1 MPLFI
6 QKMRQFVI
14 TQGITEK
21 QEESFYLYL
30 RDIAKENVLSTEEE
44 VQLAERIKTGDMFAL
59 EKLTKAN
66 LKFVVSVAKQY
77 QHRGLTLPDLINEG
91 NLGLIIAAQK
101 FDSAK
106 GFRFITY
113 AVWWIRQSI
122 INAISEKSRAIKIP
136 RKQVD
141 TLNKIRNAMRHL
153 EQKLEREPSLEE
165 LSEHLGLPEEKI
177 SALLSVNK
185 PVESVDN
192 NFGEDSEFSLKDI
205 ISNPDN
211 DLSDSNLIDES
222 LKEEIR
228 RSLSKLD
235 IKEREVL
242 QFYYGLGATKGLDLE
257 EISREMNL
265 STERIRQIKERAL
278 RRLRLGSRGMNL
290 RNFQN

>member
-1 MPLFI
+1 
-6 QKMRQFVI
+6 MRQFVI

-30 RDIAKENVLSTEEE
+30 RDIAKESILNSEEE
-44 VQLAERIKTGDMFAL
+44 NQLAERIKTGDRFAL
-59 EKLTKAN
+59 EKLTRAN

-101 FDSAK
+101 FDASK

-122 INAISEKSRAIKIP
+122 ISAISEKSRAIKIP

-141 TLNKIRNAMRHL
+141 NLNKIRNAMRML

-165 LSEHLGLPEEKI
+165 LSEHLGLNEEKI
-177 SALLSVNK
+177 AALLVATK

-192 NFGEDSEFSLKDI
+192 TFGEDSEFSLKDI
-205 ISNPDN
+205 IANPDN

-228 RSLSKLD
+228 RSLSKLEP
-235 IKEREVL
+235 KEREVL
-242 QFYYGLGATKGLDLE
+242 QFYYGLGATKGLEIE
-257 EISREMNL
+257 EISKAMNL
-265 STERIRQIKERAL
+265 STERVRQIKERAL
-278 RRLRLGSRGMNL
+278 KRLRLGSRGMNL
-290 RNFQN
+290 RNYQN

>member
-1 MPLFI
+1 
-6 QKMRQFVI
+6 MRQFVI

-21 QEESFYLYL
+21 QEESFYIYL
-30 RDIAKENVLSTEEE
+30 RDIAKENILTSEDENM
-44 VQLAERIKTGDMFAL
+44 LAERIKSGDRIAL
-59 EKLTKAN
+59 DKLTRAN
-66 LKFVVSVAKQY
+66 LIFVVSVAKQY

-91 NLGLIIAAQK
+91 NIGLIIAAQK
-101 FDSAK
+101 FDSSK

-122 INAISEKSRAIKIP
+122 IGAISEKSRAIKIP

-141 TLNKIRNAMRHL
+141 ILNKIRTAMRLL
-153 EQKLEREPSLEE
+153 EQRFEREPSLEE
-165 LSEHLGLPEEKI
+165 LSEHLNLPEEKI
-177 SALLSVNK
+177 SALLRVTK

-192 NFGEDSEFSLKDI
+192 TYGEDSEFSLKDI
-205 ISNPDN
+205 IANPDN

-242 QFYYGLGATKGLDLE
+242 QFYFGLGATKVLDLD
-257 EISREMNL
+257 EISKEMRL
-265 STERIRQIKERAL
+265 STERIRQIKDRAL
-278 RRLRLGSRGMNL
+278 RRLRLGSRGLNL

>member
-1 MPLFI
+1 
-6 QKMRQFVI
+6 MRQFVI

-30 RDIAKENVLSTEEE
+30 RDIAKEDILSTEEE
-44 VQLAERIKTGDMFAL
+44 VQLAQRIKTGDKFAL
-59 EKLTKAN
+59 EKLTLAN

-101 FDSAK
+101 FDSSK

-141 TLNKIRNAMRHL
+141 NLNKIRNAMRQL
-153 EQKLEREPSLEE
+153 EQKFEREPSLEE
-165 LSEHLGLPEEKI
+165 LAEHLNLPEEKI
-177 SALLSVNK
+177 ASLLGVTK

-205 ISNPDN
+205 IANPDT

-242 QFYYGLGATKGLDLE
+242 QFYYGLGATKGLELE
-257 EISREMNL
+257 EIAKEMKL
-265 STERIRQIKERAL
+265 STERIRQIKDRAL
-278 RRLRLGSRGMNL
+278 RRLRLGSRGLNL

>member
-1 MPLFI
+1 
-6 QKMRQFVI
+6 MRQFVI

-30 RDIAKENVLSTEEE
+30 RDIANEDVLTTEQEA
-44 VQLAERIKTGDMFAL
+44 QLAERIKTGDKFAL

-141 TLNKIRNAMRHL
+141 TLNKIRNAMRQL

-165 LSEHLGLPEEKI
+165 LSEHLDLPEQKI

-228 RSLSKLD
+228 RSLSKLEP
-235 IKEREVL
+235 KEREVL
-242 QFYYGLGATKGLDLE
+242 QFYYGLGATKGLELE
-257 EISREMNL
+257 EISKEMNL

-278 RRLRLGSRGMNL
+278 RRLRLGTRGMNL

>member
-1 MPLFI
+1 
-6 QKMRQFVI
+6 MRQFVI

-30 RDIAKENVLSTEEE
+30 RDIAKEDILSTDEEL
-44 VQLAERIKTGDMFAL
+44 QLAQRIKTGDKFAL
-59 EKLTKAN
+59 EKLTRAN

-101 FDSAK
+101 FDSSK

-141 TLNKIRNAMRHL
+141 TLNKIRNAMRLL

-165 LSEHLGLPEEKI
+165 LAENLNLPEEKI
-177 SALLSVNK
+177 SALLRVTK

-192 NFGEDSEFSLKDI
+192 TYGEDTEFSLKDI
-205 ISNPDN
+205 IANPDN

-242 QFYYGLGATKGLDLE
+242 QFYYGLGAAKGLELE
-257 EISREMNL
+257 EIAKEMKL

-278 RRLRLGSRGMNL
+278 RRLRLSSRGLNL

>member
-1 MPLFI
+1 
-6 QKMRQFVI
+6 MRQFVI

>member
-1 MPLFI
+1 
-6 QKMRQFVI
+6 MRQFVI

-21 QEESFYLYL
+21 QEESFYQYL
-30 RDIAKENVLSTEEE
+30 REIAKENILTSEEE
-44 VQLAERIKTGDMFAL
+44 NTLALRIKDGDKVAL
-59 EKLTKAN
+59 EKMTRSN

-101 FDSAK
+101 FDSSK

-141 TLNKIRNAMRHL
+141 NLNKIRNAMRQL
-153 EQKLEREPSLEE
+153 EQTFEREPTLEE
-165 LSEHLGLPEEKI
+165 LSEKLNLPQDKI
-177 SALLSVNK
+177 AALLGVTN
-185 PVESVDN
+185 PVVSVDN
-192 NFGEDSEFSLKDI
+192 TYGDDSEFTLKDVI
-205 ISNPDN
+205 ANPDN
-211 DLSDSNLIDES
+211 DFSDSNLLDES

-228 RSLSKLD
+228 RSLAKLQPN
-235 IKEREVL
+235 EREVL
-242 QFYYGLGATKGLDLE
+242 QMFYGLGAAKGLDIE
-257 EISREMNL
+257 EISKEMNL
-265 STERIRQIKERAL
+265 SSERIRQIKERAL
-278 RRLRLGSRGMNL
+278 RRLRLSSRGMNL

>member
-1 MPLFI
+1 
-6 QKMRQFVI
+6 MRQFVI

-30 RDIAKENVLSTEEE
+30 RDIANEDVLTTEQE
-44 VQLAERIKTGDMFAL
+44 VQLAERIKTGDRFAL

-141 TLNKIRNAMRHL
+141 TLNKIRNAMRQM

-165 LSEHLGLPEEKI
+165 LSEQLGLPEEKI

-228 RSLSKLD
+228 RSLSKLEP
-235 IKEREVL
+235 KEREVL
-242 QFYYGLGATKGLDLE
+242 QFYYGLGATKGLELE
-257 EISREMNL
+257 EISKEMNL
-265 STERIRQIKERAL
+265 STERIRQIKERAI
-278 RRLRLGSRGMNL
+278 RRLRLGTRGMNL